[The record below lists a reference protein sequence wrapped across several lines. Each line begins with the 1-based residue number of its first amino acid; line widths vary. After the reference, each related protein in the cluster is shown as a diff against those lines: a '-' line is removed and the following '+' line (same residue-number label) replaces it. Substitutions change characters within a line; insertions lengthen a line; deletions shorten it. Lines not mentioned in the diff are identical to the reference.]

1 MWNLN
6 MLAPTPLKVRKIP
19 LVRALCCSGTIRHLW
34 HKRDGISNMWIS
46 DLEVSRLIVLRLYYM
61 LYYSPWPACCQDCW
75 PLTPRYF
82 GPWRRGEREGSRASS
97 RPGLLSGRTC
107 WHRAGGTLGVPG
119 AQSHHHHTSL
129 SHKVVILEISRS
141 EREGNRDCPAKCESY
156 HMYLCLQYVGW
167 LSWLH
172 ICNYVVIVVWSPSV
186 FGLRATLSIGTLN
199 KNRLLESWESSFY

>member
-34 HKRDGISNMWIS
+34 HKRDGISNMWNS
-46 DLEVSRLIVLRLYYM
+46 DLEVARLIVLRLYYM

-97 RPGLLSGRTC
+97 RPGLLSGQT
-107 WHRAGGTLGVPG
+107 WMHQAGGTLGVP
-119 AQSHHHHTSL
+119 AVQSHHHNSL
-129 SHKVVILEISRS
+129 SHKVVILEI
-141 EREGNRDCPAKCESY
+141 REGNRDCPAKCLRFFLNVSVISY
-156 HMYLCLQYVGW
+156 VSLSAICWLVVLTTYL
-167 LSWLH
+167 
-172 ICNYVVIVVWSPSV
+172 
-186 FGLRATLSIGTLN
+186 
-199 KNRLLESWESSFY
+199 

>member
-82 GPWRRGEREGSRASS
+82 GPWRRAETEGSRASS
-97 RPGLLSGRTC
+97 RPGLLSGQT
-107 WHRAGGTLGVPG
+107 WMHQAGGTLGVP
-119 AQSHHHHTSL
+119 AVQPHHHHNSL
-129 SHKVVILEISRS
+129 SYNLTRSLSSKSVGPKGRETEIVRQSVS
-141 EREGNRDCPAKCESY
+141 HIICIFVCNMLVG
-156 HMYLCLQYVGW
+156 CLDYIFVTM
-167 LSWLH
+167 S
-172 ICNYVVIVVWSPSV
+172 
-186 FGLRATLSIGTLN
+186 
-199 KNRLLESWESSFY
+199 